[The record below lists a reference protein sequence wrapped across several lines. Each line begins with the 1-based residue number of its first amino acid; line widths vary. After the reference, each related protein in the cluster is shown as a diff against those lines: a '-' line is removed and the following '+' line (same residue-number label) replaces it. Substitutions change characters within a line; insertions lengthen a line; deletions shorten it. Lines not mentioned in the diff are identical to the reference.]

1 MDFPIKNPVIYKNNC
16 YVQDENVCTV
26 CNDKRLSIFSYT
38 FKPYSQL
45 PKDLK
50 IKQEDTG
57 LLLSPGLHG
66 NPGHSMWDCIYP
78 AWYTLLFF
86 EKIGQNFIFLVT
98 DEKYKKYMHGWSLK
112 DLIKR
117 MSSNEIHCFETLTRE
132 IEAIQFPWIIY
143 PLNGIGLG
151 CVDKNFCI
159 ITGLNNENNI
169 DYVQKFVD
177 NVYKVYK
184 IERTIWNKNKNI
196 NKKIIYA
203 KNKRNCNGIEEL
215 FTKMKINNY
224 TFQIIDW
231 SHYNFEQQLR
241 LLNETAILVCGV
253 GTVRTNSPFLPV
265 GSIELQTNTHDIKL
279 YNNINFF
286 DCQTGTLTTSIM
298 VYNIEDYSKE
308 EVTKQQISSKL
319 KDSIE
324 HCVNVFPCSLRETNT
339 DNLPK
344 FVVENI
350 LPILTTNNH
359 KKWKNEKVN
368 DVTYLYR
375 FLPKPFYAINVSVKY
390 VRATRTRTRTRK

>member
-1 MDFPIKNPVIYKNNC
+1 MNFPIKNPIIYKNNC
-16 YVQDENVCTV
+16 YVQDEDVCTIT
-26 CNDKRLSIFSYT
+26 NDGRLCSFSYT
-38 FKPYSQL
+38 FKPYSEL

-66 NPGHSMWDCIYP
+66 NPGHSMWDRIYP

-86 EKIGQNFIFLVT
+86 EKIGQKFIFLVT
-98 DEKYKKYMHGWSLK
+98 DEKYKKYINGWSLK

-117 MSSNEIHCFETLTRE
+117 LSGHEIQCFETLLYNK
-132 IEAIQFPWIIY
+132 EAVQFPWIIY
-143 PLNGIGLG
+143 ALNGVGIG
-151 CVDKNFCI
+151 CVDKNCCV
-159 ITGLNNENNI
+159 ITYLNNENNI

-177 NVYKVYK
+177 NIYKVYN
-184 IERTIWNKNKNI
+184 IERTIWNKNKNT

-203 KNKRNCNGIEEL
+203 KNKRNYDGIEKL
-215 FTKMKINNY
+215 FKKMQIKDYN
-224 TFQIIDW
+224 FQIIDW

-253 GTVRTNSPFLPV
+253 GSARANSPFLPI
-265 GSIELQTNTHDIKL
+265 GSIELQTNTHNLKL

-286 DCQTGTLTTSIM
+286 DCHFGTLTTAIM
-298 VYNIEDYSKE
+298 VYNIESYTKE
-308 EVTKQQISSKL
+308 ESIKQQISSKL

-324 HCVNVFPCSLRETNT
+324 QCISIFPCSVRKSRL

-350 LPILTTNNH
+350 LPILTTNNYMS
-359 KKWKNEKVN
+359 WRNAKVN

-375 FLPKPFYAINVSVKY
+375 FLPKPFYALNGPVY
-390 VRATRTRTRTRK
+390 VRGTRTRTRNNK

>member
-1 MDFPIKNPVIYKNNC
+1 MNFPIKNPIIYKNNC
-16 YVQDENVCTV
+16 YVQDEDVCTIT
-26 CNDKRLSIFSYT
+26 NDGHRCSFSYT
-38 FKPYSQL
+38 FKPYSEL

-57 LLLSPGLHG
+57 LLLSPGLHS
-66 NPGHSMWDCIYP
+66 NPGHSMWDRIYP

-86 EKIGQNFIFLVT
+86 EKIGQKFIFLVT
-98 DEKYKKYMHGWSLK
+98 DEKYKKDINGWSLK

-117 MSSNEIHCFETLTRE
+117 LSGHEIQCFETLLYNK
-132 IEAIQFPWIIY
+132 EAVQFPWIIY
-143 PLNGIGLG
+143 ALNGVGID
-151 CVDKNFCI
+151 CVDKNCCV
-159 ITGLNNENNI
+159 ITHLNNENNI

-177 NVYKVYK
+177 NIYKVYN
-184 IERTIWNKNKNI
+184 IERTIWNKNKNT

-203 KNKRNCNGIEEL
+203 KNKRNYDGIEKL
-215 FTKMKINNY
+215 FKKMQIKDYN
-224 TFQIIDW
+224 FQIIDW

-253 GTVRTNSPFLPV
+253 GTARANSPFLPI
-265 GSIELQTNTHDIKL
+265 GSIELQTNTHNLKL

-286 DCQTGTLTTSIM
+286 DCHFGTLTTAIM
-298 VYNIEDYSKE
+298 VYNIESYTKE
-308 EVTKQQISSKL
+308 ESIKQQISSKL

-324 HCVNVFPCSLRETNT
+324 QCISIFPCSVRKSRL

-350 LPILTTNNH
+350 LPILTTNNYMS
-359 KKWKNEKVN
+359 WRNAMVN

-375 FLPKPFYAINVSVKY
+375 FLPKPFYALNGPVKY
-390 VRATRTRTRTRK
+390 VRGTRTRTRTKK